1 MLRKVNKIIQL
12 DHVPTFPRIYDYTIY
27 DTIYRSNLV
36 SYLARFNIPQLLFYA
51 ITVDSLIRIDNRIF
65 FSTLICFIRA
75 NRYI

>member
-12 DHVPTFPRIYDYTIY
+12 DRIHVFHDYTIY

-65 FSTLICFIRA
+65 FSRLICFIRA

>member
-12 DHVPTFPRIYDYTIY
+12 DRIHVFHDYTIY
-27 DTIYRSNLV
+27 DTIYWSNLV
-36 SYLARFNIPQLLFYA
+36 SYLAWFNILFYA

-65 FSTLICFIRA
+65 FSRLICFIRA

>member
-12 DHVPTFPRIYDYTIY
+12 DRIHVFHDYTIY
-27 DTIYRSNLV
+27 DTIYRSNLI
-36 SYLARFNIPQLLFYA
+36 SYLAWFNILFYA

-65 FSTLICFIRA
+65 FSRLICFIRA